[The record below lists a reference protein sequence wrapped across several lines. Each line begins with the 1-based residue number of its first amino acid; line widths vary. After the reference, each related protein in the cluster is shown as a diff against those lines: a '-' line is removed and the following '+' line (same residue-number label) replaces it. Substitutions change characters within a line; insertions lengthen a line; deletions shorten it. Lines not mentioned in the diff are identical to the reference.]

1 MQPSRPWRPAGAAPA
16 APRTVPRLVG
26 SAAVAEP
33 PIPER
38 RRAATST
45 LGRELLYTLRQ
56 AQNHLVRL
64 PRAEPDALLLL
75 RAGRACWLIDDAD
88 MMCVFYREAAA
99 QLQAE
104 VEAHGRRTGTAP
116 EFWRLALGALWMTAT
131 YSDLPKEKNTD
142 QGALRMLTYQIL
154 DVGQRLALD
163 AAQPLDRQA
172 IELVRLRAAWYAG
185 DAEVQRLLT
194 AAEQRAAAMDVNNRG
209 LWTGERDQLTLAAIK
224 SVTRERPERMAAALA
239 QLDEHLWANAT
250 RPPTIMD
257 LVDEELLAL
266 EAAAVK
272 AGVRAGG
279 LRTAPKRGAR
289 RADVGGH

>member
-1 MQPSRPWRPAGAAPA
+1 MAIA
-16 APRTVPRLVG
+16 
-26 SAAVAEP
+26 
-33 PIPER
+33 ER
-38 RRAATST
+38 RRLATSS
-45 LGRELLYTLRQ
+45 LGREALYTLRQ

-116 EFWRLALGALWMTAT
+116 EFWRLALGALWMAAT
-131 YSDLPKEKNTD
+131 YSDLPKDKNTD
-142 QGALRMLTYQIL
+142 QGALRMLAYQIL
-154 DVGQRLALD
+154 DVGQRMALE
-163 AAQPLDRQA
+163 AAQPLDRLA
-172 IELVRLRAAWYAG
+172 IELVRVRAAWYAG
-185 DAEVQRLLT
+185 DVELQRLLT

-209 LWTGERDQLTLAAIK
+209 LWMGERDQLTLAAIK
-224 SVTRERPERMAAALA
+224 SVTRERPERMTVALA
-239 QLDEHLWANAT
+239 QLDEHLWSGAT

-257 LVDEELLAL
+257 LVEEEVLAL
-266 EAAAVK
+266 EAVAVK